1 MSAPRLGRVAPVPFP
16 GRPGRPRRA
25 ETLSTPAPR
34 PARTV
39 TTDPPGTPAAAP
51 SRRLLTLADA
61 ARYLGV
67 SVWTARA
74 FEAQGI
80 LRRVRIP
87 LPNGGELRK
96 LLFDVNDLDRAIAAW
111 KT

>member
-1 MSAPRLGRVAPVPFP
+1 MGIRRAASGARYAGPLPRCPRPLGAGPWDDFVSAPRLGRVAPVPFP

-25 ETLSTPAPR
+25 ETSSTPAPR

-74 FEAQGI
+74 FEA
-80 LRRVRIP
+80 
-87 LPNGGELRK
+87 
-96 LLFDVNDLDRAIAAW
+96 
-111 KT
+111 